1 LRDTV
6 PLFLILDKPHH
17 ASTFTMF
24 PHANVKPLGKPAPGK
39 STLHH
44 MLGSKGEFERRLDVT
59 SQRLGEA
66 LGRSEGLKARLDE
79 LNGILGDQTY
89 EAAFEEHTKLMHE
102 LLQRDANDID
112 DRAQTLRERIEFLA
126 PVEAQ
131 VQLAELQTA
140 IHAQLVELFTGDN
153 AIDRQLVKDT
163 MMKKVKLQ
171 QQLEGFRV
179 DNEQVAQMT

>member
-1 LRDTV
+1 M
-6 PLFLILDKPHH
+6 
-17 ASTFTMF
+17 S
-24 PHANVKPLGKPAPGK
+24 
-39 STLHH
+39 S
-44 MLGSKGEFERRLDVT
+44 SK
-59 SQRLGEA
+59 
-66 LGRSEGLKARLDE
+66 
-79 LNGILGDQTY
+79 
-89 EAAFEEHTKLMHE
+89 
-102 LLQRDANDID
+102 